1 MGTLGQRPRS
11 TDSAVMLRRLLLLLL
26 LFYAVSYA
34 LSGVLLAAFGLTAH
48 YDGTLPFDHT
58 RFGFGG
64 PSYHLA
70 AWLNLVL
77 SYALS
82 LLWMVFVVRDARQ
95 AWDYAVSLSIIH
107 WALSC
112 AVMTSF
118 PVNWVW
124 WVTMLGCTL
133 FLWFIGEILVHLFIV
148 SGQEIAVDHQE

>member
-64 PSYHLA
+64 PSYHLGA
-70 AWLNLVL
+70 CAHTHTHTHICVYVCSPL
-77 SYALS
+77 STHMDMCGSAHPQDL
-82 LLWMVFVVRDARQ
+82 
-95 AWDYAVSLSIIH
+95 
-107 WALSC
+107 
-112 AVMTSF
+112 
-118 PVNWVW
+118 
-124 WVTMLGCTL
+124 TM
-133 FLWFIGEILVHLFIV
+133 IV
-148 SGQEIAVDHQE
+148 CVCVCVCVQLRG